1 MGEGVHGRG
10 LSHLCEQ
17 ETHRRPQAYAMSSL
31 LELLHLQ
38 TMKKKG
44 ARPKELDNGIEE
56 CQNKK
61 QQKKNHVDRDG

>member
-1 MGEGVHGRG
+1 
-10 LSHLCEQ
+10 
-17 ETHRRPQAYAMSSL
+17 MSSL